1 MSQQPEK
8 PEPSSSNAAQL
19 RAEGREFSPQERALL
34 LKLAHDSI
42 STALEGRDISTS
54 APTEHLAEA
63 RGAFT
68 TLYVQGALRGCVGY
82 VYPITSL
89 YRTIAETARAAAF
102 EDSRFPPLT
111 KEEAEELTIHISV
124 LSPLQAVEAEEVEVG
139 RHGLLV
145 SQGGR
150 RGLLLPQVPVEHDWD
165 RNTFLE
171 QTCRKAGL
179 PGDAWLRGAVLE
191 AFTAEVF
198 GDDDLPSA

>member
-8 PEPSSSNAAQL
+8 RDSSFSKSAEFTTEP
-19 RAEGREFSPQERALL
+19 GEFSAEERSLL
-34 LKLAHDSI
+34 LRVAHDSI
-42 STALEGRDISTS
+42 QAALENRDLPTN

-68 TLYVQGALRGCVGY
+68 TLYVGGALRGCVGY
-82 VYPITSL
+82 VYPITTL

-111 KEEAEELTIHISV
+111 REEAQDLNVHISV
-124 LSPLQAVEAEEVEVG
+124 LSPLTTVEPEDVEVG

-145 SQGGR
+145 SQGGY
-150 RGLLLPQVPVEHDWD
+150 RGLLLPQVPVEHAWD
-165 RNTFLE
+165 RNTFLA
-171 QTCRKAGL
+171 QACRKAGL
-179 PGDAWLRGAVLE
+179 PANAWLHGAVLE

-198 GDDDLPSA
+198 GDPPNT

>member
-8 PEPSSSNAAQL
+8 PDCSSSNSAEV
-19 RAEGREFSPQERALL
+19 RAEGGEFSPEERVLL
-34 LKLAHDSI
+34 LKVARDSI
-42 STALEGRDISTS
+42 HAALEGRDIRTN

-68 TLYVQGALRGCVGY
+68 TLYVRGALRGCVGY

-89 YRTIAETARAAAF
+89 YRTVAETARAAAF

-111 KEEAEELTIHISV
+111 KEEEQDLTVHISV
-124 LSPLQAVEAEEVEVG
+124 LSPLQAVEAGEVEVG

-145 SQGGR
+145 SQGSR
-150 RGLLLPQVPVEHDWD
+150 RGLLLPQVPVEHAWD
-165 RNTFLE
+165 RYTFLE
-171 QTCRKAGL
+171 QACRKAGL
-179 PGDAWLRGAVLE
+179 PSNAWSQGAVLE

-198 GDDDLPSA
+198 GDAPSA

>member
-1 MSQQPEK
+1 MSQQPENPDSSVSNSATAP
-8 PEPSSSNAAQL
+8 PERQ
-19 RAEGREFSPQERALL
+19 FSPEERALL
-34 LKLAHDSI
+34 LRLAHDSI
-42 STALEGRDISTS
+42 NSALKGCEISTD

-68 TLYVQGALRGCVGY
+68 TVYINGVLRGCVGY
-82 VYPITSL
+82 VYPIAAV

-102 EDSRFPPLT
+102 EDSRFDPVT
-111 KEEAEELTIHISV
+111 EEEARDLTVHISV
-124 LSPLQAVEAEEVEVG
+124 LSPLQPVTAEEVEVG

-150 RGLLLPQVPVEHDWD
+150 RGLLLPQVPVEHGWD
-165 RNTFLE
+165 RETFLE

-179 PGDAWLRGAVLE
+179 PANAWQLGAVLE

-198 GDDDLPSA
+198 GEEDTPTR